1 MNLVAFG
8 CSHTQ
13 GIGLEDIYPETS
25 KISKLA
31 WPQKLADLIGCTV
44 TNLGKGGASNKQ
56 ILHRLLNHRFMQ
68 DDIAI
73 VCWTHTDRWC
83 IIRDKDIEAFGIW
96 NYGKAK
102 KDARFGTMSQEGIN
116 DPITSIATAF
126 YEHIHDDEDRKQE
139 MHRDIEFAKLYLN
152 SKGIKNYHM
161 TAMNLNNNNIGGYSW
176 FNTKI
181 LDVDVQKTKD
191 QNQLASDNHH
201 PGTKAH
207 QIVAEKVFKLTEGLS
222 N

>member
-8 CSHTQ
+8 CSQTQ
-13 GIGLEDIYPETS
+13 GEGLEDIYPEH
-25 KISKLA
+25 KVSKLA

-44 TNLGKGGASNKQ
+44 NNLGKGGVSNKQ
-56 ILHRLLNHRFMQ
+56 ILHTLLNYKFMQ
-68 DDIAI
+68 NDIAI

-83 IIRDKDIEAFGIW
+83 IIRDKNIERFGVW
-96 NYGKAK
+96 NWGKAK
-102 KDARFGTMSQEGIN
+102 KDARIKLSQEGIN
-116 DPITSIATAF
+116 DPITSTATAF

-139 MHRDIEFAKLYLN
+139 MHRDIELARLYLD

-161 TAMNLNNNNIGGYSW
+161 TAMKSPSSIGGYSW

-181 LDVDVQKTKD
+181 LDVDVQEIKD
-191 QNQLASDNHH
+191 QNQLASDKHH

-207 QIVAEKVFKLTEGLS
+207 QIVAEKVFELTKGL
-222 N
+222 NI